1 MGNLQKEVQVKLAKG
16 LLDLIILQML
26 NNQPMHGYEV
36 IIKIRKS
43 FGVYFGPS
51 TIYPLLTSLEKKSYI
66 VSQWDMSKQRP
77 RKVYKLTS
85 DGQAM
90 LNFTGNSLNLLCQKI
105 GVSAAS
111 SNTLEAKESLAVS
124 EQKHVM
130 NALFR

>member
-26 NNQPMHGYEV
+26 NNQPVHGYEV

-66 VSQWDMSKQRP
+66 VSQWDMSKQMP

-90 LNFTGNSLNLLCQKI
+90 LNFTGSSLNLLCQKI
-105 GVSAAS
+105 GVSVAS
-111 SNTLEAKESLAVS
+111 SNIAEAKESLDVS

-130 NALFR
+130 NALSR